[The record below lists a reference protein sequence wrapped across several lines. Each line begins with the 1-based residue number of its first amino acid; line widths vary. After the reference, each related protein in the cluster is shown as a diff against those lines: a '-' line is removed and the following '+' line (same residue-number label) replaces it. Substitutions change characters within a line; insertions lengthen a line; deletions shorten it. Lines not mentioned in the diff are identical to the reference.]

1 MPKKRSRD
9 PKMARWIMMGLCFAF
24 SLSMYARSNRSGRLK
39 SSCTVEHCHLR
50 PMASRIL
57 MSIFG
62 P

>member
-1 MPKKRSRD
+1 
-9 PKMARWIMMGLCFAF
+9 MARWIMIGPCFTF

-39 SSCTVEHCHLR
+39 SSCTANATR

-57 MSIFG
+57 MSTLG